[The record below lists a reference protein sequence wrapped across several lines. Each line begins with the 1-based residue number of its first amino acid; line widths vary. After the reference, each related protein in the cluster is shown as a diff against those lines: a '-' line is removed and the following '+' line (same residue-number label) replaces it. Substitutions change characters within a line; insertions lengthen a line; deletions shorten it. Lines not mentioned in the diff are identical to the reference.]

1 MRSRLLSILLLLTC
15 LTGSMLAAA
24 GQVAPRA
31 SQGVPD
37 MSAILTLEQA
47 LARVFERNPELGVSE
62 LEIQAASA
70 RIEQAGRK
78 PNPEF
83 TAEAENLTTPW
94 VGPGVFRYSEN
105 SLQFSQ
111 RLELGGKRELRV
123 QAAEKDFAVA
133 SVQLEVKKRGMI
145 FEASRAFTDVL
156 AEQERFANQQAL
168 TRLAQQSHATVTV
181 RVAAGKV
188 SPVEQTRAAVA
199 RAAAQLEEDKRLRAL
214 LAAKERLAALWG
226 GTYQDIQ
233 AVQGTFAIP
242 DAASG
247 DVDLCMENNP
257 DLKLAAAAVN
267 SRDAALAL
275 ELGLRKPDL
284 TVSAGFRYLNLES
297 APVWVAGISIPLPI
311 RDKRQ
316 GAIAE
321 ARIRLDQSRLAEQ
334 ALARRLRAG
343 VAQARQD
350 REIALAEVKSL
361 MESTLP
367 GAREAA
373 EAVEEGYRLGK
384 FDYLNVL
391 DAQRT
396 YAELQGRFIE
406 AVVSGL
412 HATLEIQRLARC
424 DAPEAGLYRKK

>member
-1 MRSRLLSILLLLTC
+1 
-15 LTGSMLAAA
+15 MLAAA

-284 TVSAGFRYLNLES
+284 TVSAGFPY
-297 APVWVAGISIPLPI
+297 
-311 RDKRQ
+311 
-316 GAIAE
+316 
-321 ARIRLDQSRLAEQ
+321 
-334 ALARRLRAG
+334 
-343 VAQARQD
+343 
-350 REIALAEVKSL
+350 
-361 MESTLP
+361 
-367 GAREAA
+367 
-373 EAVEEGYRLGK
+373 
-384 FDYLNVL
+384 
-391 DAQRT
+391 
-396 YAELQGRFIE
+396 
-406 AVVSGL
+406 
-412 HATLEIQRLARC
+412 
-424 DAPEAGLYRKK
+424 